1 MPNYKIICLL
11 LYNCYD
17 VQSKYLI
24 SRRSVKGVEN
34 NWSKDT
40 VQLVLLYPGVA
51 VGVLD
56 QDVWALGNSL
66 STRAKG
72 VADAPHSH

>member
-1 MPNYKIICLL
+1 M
-11 LYNCYD
+11 
-17 VQSKYLI
+17 
-24 SRRSVKGVEN
+24 KGVEN

-40 VQLVLLYPGVA
+40 EQLELLYPGVA

>member
-1 MPNYKIICLL
+1 M
-11 LYNCYD
+11 
-17 VQSKYLI
+17 
-24 SRRSVKGVEN
+24 KGVEN

-40 VQLVLLYPGVA
+40 EQLELLYPGVA

-56 QDVWALGNSL
+56 QDVWVLGNSL